1 MPDDAPT
8 PPKKTLLIV
17 FLVVFIDLLGFGIV
31 LPILPRQVEHYLAGY
46 SETIR
51 GAVLGVLFSVFSLM
65 QFIFSPMWGRVSDRI
80 GRRPILLMSLAGS
93 VAFYG
98 LYGFAVTF
106 SAEQGILAVSLIFLA
121 RIGAGI
127 AGASVATAAAVIADC
142 TTQANR
148 AKGMSL
154 IGIAFGGGFALGPLI
169 AYFGFEVF
177 HQQEWAVGAIASIVS
192 GIALLL
198 AIFLLAETRQPSP
211 NPPDRKFFSISRT
224 LDVIKLPTV
233 GPLVLIYF
241 LAIFA
246 FANFE
251 ATLSLFTEEIF
262 SINKRDVYLVFAYVG
277 CVLLVAGGCY
287 RPIVKRRPESLLLTL
302 GVALIFAG
310 MGTLGVVA
318 FAAHKMHETPAIA
331 QSLKPLFYL
340 AMTVAVIGFAFI
352 NPSVSALISKRSDP
366 NRQGEVL
373 GVNQGCASLAR
384 ILGPLAGVF
393 AFKLDPSRVL
403 PYGIAC
409 LTLIVVLLLLPMIE
423 KQQGER
429 GASAP

>member
-1 MPDDAPT
+1 MADTAPL

-31 LPILPRQVEHYLAGY
+31 LPILPRQVKEYLAGY

-51 GAVLGVLFSVFSLM
+51 GAVIGVLFSAFSLM

-80 GRRPILLMSLAGS
+80 GRRLDPAHEVSPAPWS
-93 VAFYG
+93 FTDSSPS
-98 LYGFAVTF
+98 AVTLPV
-106 SAEQGILAVSLIFLA
+106 EQGVLAVSLILLA

-127 AGASVATAAAVIADC
+127 AGASVGTAAAVIADC

-169 AYFGFEVF
+169 AYFGYRLFDHER
-177 HQQEWAVGAIASIVS
+177 WAVGAIASALSAV
-192 GIALLL
+192 ALLM
-198 AIFLLAETRQPSP
+198 AVFLLAETRRPSE
-211 NPPDRKFFSISRT
+211 NPPERAFFSVSRT
-224 LDVIKLPTV
+224 MEVLRLPSV

-251 ATLSLFTEEIF
+251 ATLSLLTKEVFNI
-262 SINKRDVYLVFAYVG
+262 SDRDNYRIFAYVG

-287 RPIVKRRPESLLLTL
+287 RPIVKRRPESLLLML
-302 GVALIFAG
+302 GVGFIFLG

-318 FAAHKMHETPAIA
+318 FAAQRCTKRRR
-331 QSLKPLFYL
+331 
-340 AMTVAVIGFAFI
+340 VAH
-352 NPSVSALISKRSDP
+352 
-366 NRQGEVL
+366 
-373 GVNQGCASLAR
+373 
-384 ILGPLAGVF
+384 
-393 AFKLDPSRVL
+393 
-403 PYGIAC
+403 
-409 LTLIVVLLLLPMIE
+409 
-423 KQQGER
+423 
-429 GASAP
+429 